1 MEASLQRTVLTFTTT
16 VGYHCLKLSQNRD
29 TNTLNNLNVL
39 SMDCCASEGDTY
51 LPVSWLGG
59 ATQ

>member
-1 MEASLQRTVLTFTTT
+1 MEASLQRTVIIFTTT

-29 TNTLNNLNVL
+29 INTLNNLNVL

-51 LPVSWLGG
+51 LPIS
-59 ATQ
+59 